1 MQAASGRNFAGQRF
15 GPRPLDLDIIFYSNQ
30 HVQHDRLCIPHPRWQ
45 ERDFVKAPLL
55 DLFTPEEDLSH
66 NPWQGLAEKLAAVRN
81 NQRPN
86 QGSVHCLYK
95 SILAAKVLLSFAAA
109 SCLIRLHLDL
119 RISKDNSRLCLGVA
133 AAPVVCFAHRAD
145 FQ

>member
-45 ERDFVKAPLL
+45 ERDFVKVPLL

-66 NPWQGLAEKLAAVRN
+66 SPWQGLAEKLAAVRN
-81 NQRPN
+81 IWRPN

-95 SILAAKVLLSFAAA
+95 SIFWQPRCCWHLRQLHA
-109 SCLIRLHLDL
+109 SSGCNRTLNDQTR
-119 RISKDNSRLCLGVA
+119 
-133 AAPVVCFAHRAD
+133 
-145 FQ
+145 Q

>member
-55 DLFTPEEDLSH
+55 DLFAPEEDLSH
-66 NPWQGLAEKLAAVRN
+66 SPWQGLAEKLAAVRKKW
-81 NQRPN
+81 RPN

-95 SILAAKVLLSFAAA
+95 SFLLAAKVLLSFEAA
-109 SCLIRLHLDL
+109 SCLICVHLHF
-119 RISKDNSRLCLGVA
+119 RQSDNQTR
-133 AAPVVCFAHRAD
+133 
-145 FQ
+145 

>member
-30 HVQHDRLCIPHPRWQ
+30 HVQHDRLCIPHPRWR

-66 NPWQGLAEKLAAVRN
+66 SPWQGLAEKLAAVRN
-81 NQRPN
+81 IWRHN

-95 SILAAKVLLSFAAA
+95 SIFWQSRYCCHLGQLLG
-109 SCLIRLHLDL
+109 LIGL
-119 RISKDNSRLCLGVA
+119 
-133 AAPVVCFAHRAD
+133 
-145 FQ
+145 